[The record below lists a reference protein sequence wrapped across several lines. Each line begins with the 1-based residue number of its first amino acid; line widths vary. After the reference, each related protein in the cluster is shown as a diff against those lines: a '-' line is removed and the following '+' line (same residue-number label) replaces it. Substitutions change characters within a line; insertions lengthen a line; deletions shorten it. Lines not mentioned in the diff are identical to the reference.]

1 MPALVVWEP
10 LLAAGDDLHLLSVIR
25 ICLYLAEIAL
35 GEWNVGKDGKFISY
49 FRQLIISAT
58 ASQSSRSLT
67 M

>member
-35 GEWNVGKDGKFISY
+35 GEWNVGNDGKFIS
-49 FRQLIISAT
+49 FPSTNHLAT

>member
-10 LLAAGDDLHLLSVIR
+10 LLVAGDDLHLLSVIR

-35 GEWNVGKDGKFISY
+35 GEWNDGKEGKFY
-49 FRQLIISAT
+49 LLCQLIISAT

>member
-35 GEWNVGKDGKFISY
+35 GEWNVGNDGKFIS
-49 FRQLIISAT
+49 FPSTNISAT
-58 ASQSSRSLT
+58 ASQSFRSLT